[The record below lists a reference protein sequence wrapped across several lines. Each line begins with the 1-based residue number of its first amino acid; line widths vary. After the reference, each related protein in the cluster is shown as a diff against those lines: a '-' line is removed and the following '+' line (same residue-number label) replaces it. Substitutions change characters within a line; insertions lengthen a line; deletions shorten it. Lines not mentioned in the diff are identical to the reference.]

1 MEITKNILQKLY
13 IVEEKSTREIG
24 LALEVSQTHVSRLL
38 KKHGIKARAFS
49 TKGLQT
55 RLGAVLSDETK
66 KRMGRGQKGKK
77 LPSGHRAKVIK
88 TLNHGKGVKNNNWKG
103 GRIKRSDGYVM
114 ICKPN
119 HHRVTTTGYVFEHI
133 LVMEKHL
140 GRKIE
145 KGEII
150 HHLNRKKDDNRIEN
164 LILFPNQSVHIKR
177 ERKKHLWSTKTTSK

>member
-66 KRMGRGQKGKK
+66 KEWVEVKRG
-77 LPSGHRAKVIK
+77 
-88 TLNHGKGVKNNNWKG
+88 KNFLL
-103 GRIKRSDGYVM
+103 D
-114 ICKPN
+114 
-119 HHRVTTTGYVFEHI
+119 
-133 LVMEKHL
+133 
-140 GRKIE
+140 IE
-145 KGEII
+145 LK
-150 HHLNRKKDDNRIEN
+150 
-164 LILFPNQSVHIKR
+164 
-177 ERKKHLWSTKTTSK
+177 